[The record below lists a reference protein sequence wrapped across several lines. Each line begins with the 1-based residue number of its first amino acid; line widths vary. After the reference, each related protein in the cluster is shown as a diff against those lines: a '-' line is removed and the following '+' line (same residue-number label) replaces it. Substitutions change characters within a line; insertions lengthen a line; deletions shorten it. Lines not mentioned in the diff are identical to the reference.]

1 MEQAVTAY
9 STSALSAADLNTTIN
24 CEPRI
29 MDIRLAEVLG
39 FVDRHK
45 IRTLIRRH
53 VEVLATF
60 GEVSAERRKP
70 SAAGGRPGQTYW
82 LSKKQALFITA
93 KSDTER
99 AALVTVQMVEVFDA
113 VTSGAT
119 PPVTVKAHRRARP
132 KPALPAPTA
141 RPKPFEPGSDLLRD
155 LACAV
160 MTARVRIQDGE
171 AVDPLR
177 ALEDVLK
184 DRIAKNEGRTTSGKQ
199 LGDWDSGRI
208 TGFCNIAGPACH

>member
-29 MDIRLAEVLG
+29 MDLRLAEVLG
-39 FVDRHK
+39 FDRTRD
-45 IRTLIRRH
+45 IRKLIKRH
-53 VEVLATF
+53 EAVLKGFAEVCATW
-60 GEVSAERRKP
+60 RKP

-119 PPVTVKAHRRARP
+119 PPVTVKAYRRARP
-132 KPALPAPTA
+132 KPALPAPTT
-141 RPKPFEPGSDLLRD
+141 RPKPFESGSDLLRD

-184 DRIAKNEGRTTSGKQ
+184 DRLAKNEGRAPSGKQ

-208 TGFCNIAGPACH
+208 VGYRNIGGPSCH